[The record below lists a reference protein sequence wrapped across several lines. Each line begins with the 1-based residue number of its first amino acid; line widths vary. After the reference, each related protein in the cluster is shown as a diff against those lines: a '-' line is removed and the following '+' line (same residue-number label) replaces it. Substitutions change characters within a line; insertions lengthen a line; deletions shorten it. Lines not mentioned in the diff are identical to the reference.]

1 MGWNEPPGGN
11 KGKDP
16 WGNRGN
22 DGPPDLDDII
32 RKMQEGIGGIF
43 GRKPGGGRGNGG
55 MAPLVWLLI
64 VIVVLVLLVTN
75 MTYFIDQQ
83 ERGVVMRF
91 GHYIRTMQPGLNVAY
106 PGFID
111 KVELVNVGQVRS
123 ITHKATMLTQDENIV
138 DVEEAVLWQITDP
151 EKYLFNVVAPATTL
165 RQVAESAIRSVI
177 GKSKLDYVLN
187 QGRSEIAQQQQ
198 QVMQK
203 TLDEYDAGIQIVG
216 VEMQAA
222 KPPDEVK
229 AAFEDVNKASE
240 DEQRLVNEA
249 EAYRNEIIPRARGE
263 AARIREEANAYKA
276 TVTSRAEGEAARFE
290 QLAKEY
296 ERAPQVTR
304 KRLYL
309 DTMESVL
316 SASSK
321 VLVDTQNN
329 NSLMYLPIDKL
340 LQQKSGSSS
349 VEPVTG
355 GSGSSSSGGGNSG
368 GNSAGGSGGS
378 GSTPQP
384 GEFRSRGER

>member
-32 RKMQEGIGGIF
+32 KRMQEGIGGIF

-55 MAPLVWLLI
+55 MAPLAWLLI
-64 VIVVLVLLVTN
+64 VIVVLVLLISN

-91 GHYIRTMQPGLNVAY
+91 GHYVKTMQPGLNIAY
-106 PGFID
+106 PSFID
-111 KVELVNVGQVRS
+111 KVVRVNVGQVRS

-138 DVEEAVLWQITDP
+138 DVEEAVQWQIADP
-151 EKYLFNVVAPATTL
+151 TKYLFNLVAPATTL

-177 GKSKLDYVLN
+177 GKSKLDFVLTE
-187 QGRSEIAQQQQ
+187 GRSEIAQKQQ

-203 TLDEYDAGIQIVG
+203 TLDEYNAGILIVG

-222 KPPDEVK
+222 KPPEEVK
-229 AAFEDVNKASE
+229 AAFDDAIKARE

-249 EAYRNEIIPRARGE
+249 EAYRADIIPRARGQ

-276 TVTSRAEGEAARFE
+276 TVSSRAEGEAARFE
-290 QLAKEY
+290 QLAKQY
-296 ERAPQVTR
+296 ERAPKVTR
-304 KRLYL
+304 ERLYL

-321 VLVDTQNN
+321 VLVDTKNN

-340 LQQKSGSSS
+340 LQQNSGSSTVKALPGS
-349 VEPVTG
+349 
-355 GSGSSSSGGGNSG
+355 SGSSSSGG
-368 GNSAGGSGGS
+368 SGGS
-378 GSTPQP
+378 SGSSSGKSGSSGQP
-384 GEFRSRGER
+384 GDFRSRGER